1 MTTAQAM
8 HTDVLIVG
16 GAAVGSAAAYF
27 LASEP
32 GFQGRVLVLEQDMR
46 YEKSATALSAAS
58 IRHQF
63 STPENIRLSQF
74 GTQFL
79 KTMATELTVDGHV
92 PDFGF
97 KEKGYLFLATPA
109 GLEVLHSN
117 HRVQRAENVD
127 VVLLDPTQLRERFAW
142 LQVNDLAAGSLGL
155 SGEGWLD
162 AYGLMQGLRRKAVS
176 LGVQYTQ
183 ARVVALQRQ
192 GRRIVSARLSDG
204 SELSF
209 DTLINTAGSGAAELA
224 RSAGIH
230 LPVEARKR
238 SIFFFS
244 SSARLPDCPMV
255 IDPTGAYFRP
265 EGAGFISGIA
275 PPPEQDPECHD
286 FEVQHHLFEDVLWPI
301 LAARVPGFEAL
312 RLQRSWAGHYDMNL
326 LDHNLILGAHP
337 DVDNLLF
344 ANGFS
349 GHGLQQSPAVGRAL
363 SELVTFGRF
372 RTLDLQA
379 FGWSRVLENRP
390 LLEINVV

>member
-1 MTTAQAM
+1 MQ
-8 HTDVLIVG
+8 TDVLIVG

-27 LASEP
+27 LACQP
-32 GFQGRVLVLEQDMR
+32 DFHGRVLVLEQDLS

-74 GTQFL
+74 GSTFL
-79 KTMATELTVDGHV
+79 KTMSPQLAVHGEA
-92 PDFGF
+92 PSFGF
-97 KEKGYLFLATPA
+97 QERGYLFLATPA
-109 GLEVLHSN
+109 GLPILQAN
-117 HRVQRAENVD
+117 HHTQRAEQVD
-127 VVLLDPTQLRERFAW
+127 VALLSPGQLKQRYPW
-142 LQVNDLAAGSLGL
+142 LQVEDLAAGSLGL

-162 AYGLMQGLRRKAVS
+162 AYSLMQGLRRKAAS
-176 LGVQYTQ
+176 LGVQYKQ
-183 ARVVALQRQ
+183 AKVETLQRQ
-192 GRRIVSARLSDG
+192 GRRIVSARLTDG
-204 SELSF
+204 SEVTC
-209 DTLINTAGSGAAELA
+209 DTVVNAAGTGAASLA

-238 SIFFFS
+238 SIFYFN
-244 SSARLPDCPMV
+244 SSAHLPNCPMV

-265 EGAGFISGIA
+265 EGDGFICGIA
-275 PPPEQDPECHD
+275 PPPEQDLECHD
-286 FEVQHHLFEDVLWPI
+286 FEVQHRLFEEVLWPI

-337 DVDNLLF
+337 DIENLLF

-349 GHGLQQSPAVGRAL
+349 GHGLQHAPAVGRAL
-363 SELVTFGRF
+363 SELVTYGAF
-372 RTLDLQA
+372 RSLNLSA

-390 LLEINVV
+390 LVEMNVV